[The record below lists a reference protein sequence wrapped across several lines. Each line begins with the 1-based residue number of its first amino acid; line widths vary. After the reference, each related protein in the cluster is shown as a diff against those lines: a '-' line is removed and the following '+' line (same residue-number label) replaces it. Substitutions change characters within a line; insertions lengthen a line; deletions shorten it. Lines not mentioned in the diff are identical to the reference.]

1 MLGRLLAILIAI
13 AIPTAASATTECTAK
28 VTRIWAGDSGHI
40 YIFLYGGGAAVMV
53 PSDPNREA
61 ALSLAITAM
70 TTDRTL
76 TVRYSAD
83 NAVCAAT
90 HFDVVGLYFNP

>member
-1 MLGRLLAILIAI
+1 MLGRLIAALIMI
-13 AIPTAASATTECTAK
+13 AMPTTASATTECTAK

-40 YIFLYGGGAAVMV
+40 YIFLLDGGAAVMT

-70 TTDRTL
+70 TTNRTL

-83 NAVCAAT
+83 NASCVAT
-90 HFDVVGLYFNP
+90 HFDVVGLYFNS

>member
-1 MLGRLLAILIAI
+1 MVIAV
-13 AIPTAASATTECTAK
+13 PTAASATTECTAK
-28 VTRIWAGDSGHI
+28 VIRIWAGDGGHV
-40 YIFLYGGGAAVMV
+40 YIFLSGGAAVLT

-70 TTDRTL
+70 TTNRTL

-83 NAVCAAT
+83 AASCSAT
-90 HFDVVGLYFNP
+90 HFDVVGLYINP